1 MFDLF
6 PLIDIIGDK
15 KIITQ
20 QIDDGYE
27 TSVYALTR
35 DGAMGLWLER
45 HRINNAEHA
54 IKQHQQCVEDAGPKK
69 NHPCRCGSLNTRYN
83 SISDIWE
90 CPSCIQDRL

>member
-20 QIDDGYE
+20 QIDGGYE
-27 TSVYALTR
+27 TSVYALTS

-45 HRINNAEHA
+45 HIIDKEHTA
-54 IKQHQQCVEDAGPKK
+54 IKHHQRMIEEAKPKQE
-69 NHPCRCGSLNTRYN
+69 HPCRCGSLNTRYN
-83 SISDIWE
+83 PIGKYWE
-90 CPSCIQDRL
+90 CPVCQRDRR